1 MIAQT
6 YLPHQFVDPRK
17 LNFRMNPYEMA
28 NQQAQM
34 QQIFLRQQMQQR
46 TPIMLATAPQL
57 SGAASQQQR
66 RVQKA
71 KPVKR
76 VIAVNLPEDLQTI
89 ESVTSTFYPYGEIL
103 LARVLRPNK
112 QLPFDLKQFQAKIPD
127 LGRSVCAIIEFES
140 AQAAKFAV
148 ETLKFRTQEL
158 KFRLALLEPGAEEE
172 LYGAHAQPQKPLM
185 KAGASVIESAESGIE
200 LSASAQSASDRDSS
214 TGSPKPRNLS
224 NRSGSICSDS
234 DDNEFL
240 AKAKDLSLTEK
251 WNVGVKEFVPGSFNM
266 PPKAQ
271 TLKSKVD
278 SKNGRVVTSVQI
290 SLAKPTNQ
298 RAGNKIQL
306 TQNPPSK
313 KMITY
318 TREFLLSLRSTNSK
332 APKMM
337 NIDNES
343 GFKRYNE
350 EPQLFKPRRVSLSTN
365 QQPIMLSPQRRHSA
379 LRR

>member
-1 MIAQT
+1 MNNTMIAQT

-200 LSASAQSASDRDSS
+200 LSASAQSGSGSNQELPDMAKMNWSIRRRMIAAV
-214 TGSPKPRNLS
+214 GSPDIKL
-224 NRSGSICSDS
+224 
-234 DDNEFL
+234 
-240 AKAKDLSLTEK
+240 
-251 WNVGVKEFVPGSFNM
+251 
-266 PPKAQ
+266 
-271 TLKSKVD
+271 
-278 SKNGRVVTSVQI
+278 
-290 SLAKPTNQ
+290 
-298 RAGNKIQL
+298 
-306 TQNPPSK
+306 
-313 KMITY
+313 
-318 TREFLLSLRSTNSK
+318 
-332 APKMM
+332 
-337 NIDNES
+337 ES
-343 GFKRYNE
+343 GF
-350 EPQLFKPRRVSLSTN
+350 
-365 QQPIMLSPQRRHSA
+365 
-379 LRR
+379 